1 MINMFEEVDE
11 LPKDLKVKLYNLNN
25 LDLIAEDKNKKVL
38 DLLEGN
44 INEFIQKSKDEILS
58 LFIGNIDRRILKENN
73 FIQKVSDIILSR
85 LKDMRDN
92 NEISNY
98 YTNLLKDILIQ
109 I

>member
-1 MINMFEEVDE
+1 MFEAVDE

-25 LDLIAEDKNKKVL
+25 LDLIAKDKNKKVL

-58 LFIGNIDRRILKENN
+58 LFIENIDRRIVKENN
-73 FIQKVSDIILSR
+73 FIK
-85 LKDMRDN
+85 KF
-92 NEISNY
+92 
-98 YTNLLKDILIQ
+98 Q